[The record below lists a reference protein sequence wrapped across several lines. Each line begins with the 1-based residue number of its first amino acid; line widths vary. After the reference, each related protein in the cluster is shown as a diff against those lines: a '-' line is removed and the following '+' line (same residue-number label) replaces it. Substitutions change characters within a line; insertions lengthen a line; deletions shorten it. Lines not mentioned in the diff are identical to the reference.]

1 MGMLSVIK
9 TIKVL
14 PKVILKNG
22 KKIAFLT
29 KKASP
34 QLLVIGG
41 VATATGAFVWAV
53 INARK
58 LNQALTETQ
67 EKVELIEAKRA
78 EINDNDKPSIR
89 EWEKELNKAKA
100 QSIWR
105 IFYLVGLPAIC
116 FAGGMVMVCGGHLI
130 LFRRFGALSSA
141 FAALQSKYNRYRQL
155 NIAEHGEECDRRY
168 LYGVNEGGETI
179 AKITDENGVVTE
191 TKAYIPPNPNEG
203 CGMYTFVFSEE
214 TSPVWNRDPIMN
226 ISFLKSQEGYWN
238 ARLDTGS
245 VITLKDVLEG
255 LSIELDPD
263 DPKNDFIY
271 IAGWRPNGEG
281 DCRID
286 FGLNSEINKPTLDLR
301 ENYLVLNFN
310 CDGNIYHS
318 TRYTKN
324 GKKISC
330 EGNQIKIEDSKRG
343 TIYDTQKRKY
353 AVYTKR

>member
-1 MGMLSVIK
+1 MGLLSVIK
-9 TIKVL
+9 AVKVL
-14 PKVILKNG
+14 PKVIIKGGHRLG
-22 KKIAFLT
+22 FVV

-34 QLLVIGG
+34 QLLLVGG
-41 VATATGAFVWAV
+41 VLTASGAFVWAV

-58 LNQALTETQ
+58 LNQALLETQ
-67 EKVELIEAKRA
+67 EKVELIEARRA
-78 EINDNDKPSIR
+78 DIPDEDKPSIR

-116 FAGGMVMVCGGHLI
+116 FAGGMVMICGGHMI

-141 FAALQSKYNRYRQL
+141 FAALQSKYDRYRQM

-168 LYGVNEGGETI
+168 LYGVTKEAEST
-179 AKITDENGVVTE
+179 AVITDEDGQKHEVKTYVRSIDPEN
-191 TKAYIPPNPNEG
+191 G
-203 CGMYTFVFSEE
+203 CGMYTFIFSEE
-214 TSPVWNRDPIMN
+214 TSKLWNRDPIMN

-238 ARLDTGS
+238 NYLGTGK
-245 VITLKDVLEG
+245 VILLKDVLDG
-255 LSIELDPD
+255 IGIEMDPD
-263 DPKNDFIY
+263 DPRNDFTF

-281 DCRID
+281 DCAVD
-286 FGLNSEINKPTLDLR
+286 FGIMREVNKATLDLR

-318 TRYTKN
+318 TRYTRD

-330 EGNQIKIEDSKRG
+330 EGNQIRIEDDKRG
-343 TIYDTQKRKY
+343 TVYDTRQKKY
-353 AVYTKR
+353 AVYAR